1 MYYKLA
7 GPLCAGVHSHPTLS
21 QIGSTSGGKDVSPSP
36 SDTSRSTTT
45 QDSSSLTE
53 PQHTSANKYLSQQH
67 GGTGSQPP
75 IKPSKYMF
83 GGDRG
88 SHDEDSSPR
97 SQQPLAQAQG
107 GKGDP
112 SALSVTMLS
121 SDYSSFQQKPSVLK
135 PPPSSKA
142 SKLNSFPPRAPP
154 GGPVT
159 VPTGEMEPSEQ
170 SFESSSVTTPDEGAQ
185 DVTRSLPLFQHVEPP
200 HLNQSACSTATASAN
215 QPPKIA
221 ELSVSDVTGSD
232 SQELTSTTSKSTSS
246 AGGNT
251 SSGISSATGSAGVDG
266 DGGDDVDDVGGS
278 LRPPIKGILK
288 RPAERNSH
296 SSSVA
301 ASSAPSRRSKGKA
314 VSMTTK

>member
-1 MYYKLA
+1 MA

-21 QIGSTSGGKDVSPSP
+21 QIGSTSGGKDVSPSS

-53 PQHTSANKYLSQQH
+53 PQHTSANKYPSQQH
-67 GGTGSQPP
+67 RGTGSQPP

-83 GGDRG
+83 GAERG

-142 SKLNSFPPRAPP
+142 SQLNSFPPRAPP

-185 DVTRSLPLFQHVEPP
+185 DVTRSSPLFQHVEPP
-200 HLNQSACSTATASAN
+200 HLTKAACSTATASAN

-221 ELSVSDVTGSD
+221 EMSVSDVTGSD
-232 SQELTSTTSKSTSS
+232 SQELTKSTSS

-251 SSGISSATGSAGVDG
+251 SSGISSSTGSAGVDG
-266 DGGDDVDDVGGS
+266 GSGGVSSDGGDNVDGL

-288 RPAERNSH
+288 RPAERKSH
-296 SSSVA
+296 LSSVA